1 MHTESEKFK
10 ILSTCK
16 EGYIGV
22 CTCCREFSL
31 AYNNLLITFPE
42 EGMINFY
49 HWLQGGAKSS
59 KNKVAMQHNRNS
71 LFKGPAA
78 NFYMAF
84 NDREIEEILNMIRE
98 AMLIVEA
105 KKIIMFD

>member
-1 MHTESEKFK
+1 
-10 ILSTCK
+10 
-16 EGYIGV
+16 
-22 CTCCREFSL
+22 
-31 AYNNLLITFPE
+31 
-42 EGMINFY
+42 
-49 HWLQGGAKSS
+49 
-59 KNKVAMQHNRNS
+59 MQHNRNS

-105 KKIIMFD
+105 RKIIMFD